1 MRKKYL
7 IFAIVYASLA
17 LVFGVFYR
25 EFTKAYEYT
34 AQTTLSILHVHYLTL
49 GMLFY
54 LILFL
59 FDKSI
64 NLSQSKLFNIS
75 EVVYNIGLNLM
86 ILFMLIKGILQVCN
100 VEISTSVSGILSG
113 FTGIAHAMLGTVLI
127 LILVSFFLIVKKQDK
142 KKEN

>member
-1 MRKKYL
+1 MRIKYL
-7 IFAIVYASLA
+7 IFAIVYATLA

-59 FDKSI
+59 IDRSI

-100 VEISTSVSGILSG
+100 VETSVSVSGILSG
-113 FTGIAHAMLGTVLI
+113 FTGIAHVMLGTALI
-127 LILVSFFLIVKKQDK
+127 LILLSFYLIAKKHNK